1 MNNKFEM
8 EFSALSRNE
17 AFARMCIAAFLLPA
31 DPTVGEMNDIKTAV
45 SEAVT
50 NSIIHGYDGRDDGIV
65 RLCAT
70 LSENELYIEIS
81 DTGCGIE
88 DVNAARKPLFTG
100 KPGCERSGM
109 GFTVMEAFMDTL
121 VVNSEKNVG
130 TKVIMTK
137 KLRG

>member
-1 MNNKFEM
+1 MNKFDI
-8 EFSALSRNE
+8 EFSALSQNE

-50 NSIIHGYDGRDDGIV
+50 NAIIHGYAGKSDGMVKMSAVLDQ
-65 RLCAT
+65 
-70 LSENELYIEIS
+70 NEIYIEIS
-81 DTGCGIE
+81 DEGCGIE
-88 DVNAARKPLFTG
+88 DVNAARKPLFTTQ
-100 KPGCERSGM
+100 PECERSGM
-109 GFTVMEAFMDTL
+109 GFTVMEAFTDTL
-121 VVNSEKNVG
+121 IVRSERDKG